1 MWRVRARRG
10 SQGGVHDHV
19 GGGGCGVY
27 DSWTVGLIYLAALI
41 LGLGTLA
48 LQFILSHGGGDAGDH
63 AFEADGGAE
72 ADHDLGHGEAQGAGI
87 GGAAALFLSMRFWT
101 FGLMSFGMV
110 GAAIHYLNLCNA
122 IACALVSGVFGVGS
136 GLLASFVFKNLTRG
150 VSSSESATD
159 AIGQLGRVLVPA
171 SKEHAGKVRIQ
182 IKGKVV
188 DLLATSDSD
197 VAEGEEVLVVEV
209 RGTNAHV
216 ERAPTASDK
225 S

>member
-1 MWRVRARRG
+1 M
-10 SQGGVHDHV
+10 
-19 GGGGCGVY
+19 
-27 DSWTVGLIYLAALI
+27 GLIYLAALI

-48 LQFILSHGGGDAGDH
+48 LQFVLSHGGGDAGDH
-63 AFEADGGAE
+63 AFEVDGGAE
-72 ADHDLGHGEAQGAGI
+72 ADHDLGHAEATGGGI

-110 GAAIHYLNLCNA
+110 GAAIHYLGLCNSVV
-122 IACALVSGVFGVGS
+122 CALVSAVFGILS
-136 GLLASFVFKNLTRG
+136 GLLAAFVFKNLTRG
-150 VSSSESATD
+150 VTSSETATD
-159 AIGQLGRVLVPA
+159 AVGQLGRVLVPA
-171 SKEHAGKVRIQ
+171 SKKRAGKVRIQ
-182 IKGKVV
+182 VKGKMV